1 MIKLDSD
8 EYDYEDL
15 DDVEMELTIFG
26 GHIFIDTVLDRFDRF
41 EINEI
46 ALRMDGNP
54 RLIME
59 FLIQERPGEIV
70 SIDEIRSD
78 GKIPTSQNLQQLIR
92 KIGFRGLTRD
102 TFIPVF
108 EKDKLKVVSKIRL
121 SVADARLIIN
131 ELS

>member
-1 MIKLDSD
+1 MKKLDAD

-15 DDVEMELTIFG
+15 DDVEMELTIFD
-26 GHIFIDTVLDRFDRF
+26 GHVFIDTVLDRF

-59 FLIQERPGEIV
+59 YLIQDRPGEIV

-78 GKIPTSQNLQQLIR
+78 GKIPTSQNLRQLIR
-92 KIGFRGLTRD
+92 KIGFKGFTRD

-108 EKDKLKVVSKIRL
+108 EKDKLKVVSKVRL
-121 SVADARLIIN
+121 SIADAWLIIN

>member
-1 MIKLDSD
+1 MKKLDAN

-26 GHIFIDTVLDRFDRF
+26 GHVFIDTVLDRF

-54 RLIME
+54 RLVME
-59 FLIQERPGEIV
+59 YLIQDRPGEIV
-70 SIDEIRSD
+70 SIDEIRSE

-92 KIGFRGLTRD
+92 KIGFRGYTRD

-108 EKDKLKVVSKIRL
+108 EKDKLKVLSKIRL
-121 SVADARLIIN
+121 SIADARLIID

>member
-1 MIKLDSD
+1 MKKLDAD

-26 GHIFIDTVLDRFDRF
+26 GHVFIDTVLDRF

-46 ALRMDGNP
+46 ALRIDGNP
-54 RLIME
+54 RLVME
-59 FLIQERPGEIV
+59 YLIQDRPGEIV
-70 SIDEIRSD
+70 SIDEIRNE

-92 KIGFRGLTRD
+92 KVGFKGFTRD

-108 EKDKLKVVSKIRL
+108 EKDRLKVVSKIRL
-121 SVADARLIIN
+121 SIADARLIIN

>member
-1 MIKLDSD
+1 MKKLDAD

-26 GHIFIDTVLDRFDRF
+26 GHVFIDTVLDRF

-46 ALRMDGNP
+46 ALRIDGNP

-59 FLIQERPGEIV
+59 YLIQDRPAEIV
-70 SIDEIRSD
+70 SIDEIRNE

-92 KIGFRGLTRD
+92 KVGFKGFTRD

-108 EKDKLKVVSKIRL
+108 EKDRLKVVSKIRL
-121 SVADARLIIN
+121 SIADARLIIN